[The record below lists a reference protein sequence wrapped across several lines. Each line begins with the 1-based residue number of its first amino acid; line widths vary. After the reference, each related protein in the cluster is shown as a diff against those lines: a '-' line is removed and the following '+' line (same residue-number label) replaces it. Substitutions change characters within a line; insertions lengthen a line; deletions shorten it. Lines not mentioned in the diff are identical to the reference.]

1 MHKIYSR
8 NRILFDKKIID
19 IISIIGIAFT
29 ILIIVYKSVGPVF
42 DTICKD
48 EAKSLATL
56 ITNKQSTNVMEQ
68 YNYEDLFS
76 IDKDENGN
84 INMIKA
90 NIFTIN
96 KITSDIAIK
105 IQEDINNQGRN
116 SIKIALGT
124 FTGIKILAGRGPN
137 VKIKISSVGNVE
149 TELKSEF
156 LSQGINQTLHRVYL
170 QIECE
175 ITILTP
181 FSNEKETIT
190 NQILIA
196 ENVIVGKIPTSYY
209 NLEGMS
215 NSNASDI
222 IE

>member
-8 NRILFDKKIID
+8 KRILYNRKILNFT
-19 IISIIGIAFT
+19 SILGIALT
-29 ILIIVYKSVGPVF
+29 VVVIVYKSVGPVF
-42 DTICKD
+42 DTICID

-56 ITNKQSTNVMEQ
+56 ITNKQATSVMEQ

-76 IDKDENGN
+76 IEKDKDDN
-84 INMIKA
+84 ITMIKA
-90 NIFTIN
+90 NVFPIN

-124 FTGIKILAGRGPN
+124 FTGVKILAGRGPN
-137 VKIKISSVGNVE
+137 VKIKISSVGNIE
-149 TELKSEF
+149 TDLKSEF
-156 LSQGINQTLHRVYL
+156 TSKGINQTLHRVYL
-170 QIECE
+170 QIKCE

-215 NSNASDI
+215 NSNASNI

>member
-8 NRILFDKKIID
+8 KRILYNRKILNFT
-19 IISIIGIAFT
+19 SILGIALT
-29 ILIIVYKSVGPVF
+29 VVVIVYKSVGPVF
-42 DTICKD
+42 DTICID

-56 ITNKQSTNVMEQ
+56 ITNKQATSVMEQ

-76 IDKDENGN
+76 IEKDKDDN
-84 INMIKA
+84 ITMIKA
-90 NIFTIN
+90 NVFPIN

-124 FTGIKILAGRGPN
+124 FTGVKILAGRGPN
-137 VKIKISSVGNVE
+137 VKIKISSVGNIE
-149 TELKSEF
+149 TDLKSEF
-156 LSQGINQTLHRVYL
+156 TSKGINQTLHRVYL
-170 QIECE
+170 QIKCE